1 MKDVIRGGFY
11 DALDWT
17 TSSIIREPGVVI
29 LNNDKTVGGECL
41 TRSGTV
47 LEEEREEIKKKKKKK
62 SSRNSVVIFLKVL
75 VNSLRKIEC
84 WSLLLP
90 CEGGTN
96 ALLVNDPHQCYFALT
111 TTRQAAV

>member
-1 MKDVIRGGFY
+1 MTHCLVVGITNGGGDRRTKSEQFNVKDVIRGGFY

-62 SSRNSVVIFLKVL
+62 KQQENGCKILKSV
-75 VNSLRKIEC
+75 
-84 WSLLLP
+84 
-90 CEGGTN
+90 G
-96 ALLVNDPHQCYFALT
+96 
-111 TTRQAAV
+111 

>member
-1 MKDVIRGGFY
+1 M
-11 DALDWT
+11 
-17 TSSIIREPGVVI
+17 
-29 LNNDKTVGGECL
+29 

-47 LEEEREEIKKKKKKK
+47 LEEEREEIKKKSKKK
-62 SSRNSVVIFLKVL
+62 SRNSFVISLKVL

-96 ALLVNDPHQCYFALT
+96 AVLVSDPHRCYFALT